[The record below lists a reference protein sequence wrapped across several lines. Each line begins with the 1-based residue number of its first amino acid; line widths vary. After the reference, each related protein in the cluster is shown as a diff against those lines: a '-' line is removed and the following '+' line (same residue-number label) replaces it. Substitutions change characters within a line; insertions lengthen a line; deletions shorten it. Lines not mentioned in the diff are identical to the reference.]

1 MSANRGPGLITQG
14 ISRYD
19 FARQR
24 WVGSAYGIRTRDLR
38 LERAVSLA
46 ARRMRHNFWLGILD
60 SNQGYLIQSQAS
72 YR

>member
-1 MSANRGPGLITQG
+1 MLAIPRIVGPWNTARGLFLYL
-14 ISRYD
+14 R
-19 FARQR
+19 R
-24 WVGSAYGIRTRDLR
+24 GSAYGIRTRDLR